1 MDLVLPGDKIGYV
14 EEYVAGRGSYEE
26 NGEIF
31 ASVTGELTIND
42 RIVEIKPFKRL
53 PEIEKNDVV
62 LGRVVDL
69 RNSLAL
75 VELTRKKGIDRDL
88 MHTGIAALHVS
99 NVQNDYLKELSDG
112 VGYMDIIKAKV
123 IDVENLKLSTK
134 DPEMGVI
141 KAICSNCRSELVKE
155 NKMLVCKEC
164 GNKEKRKIS
173 TDYGKGNW
181 EW

>member
-14 EEYVAGRGSYEE
+14 EEYVAGKGAYEE

-31 ASVTGELTIND
+31 ASVTGNVTIND
-42 RIVEIKPFKRL
+42 RIVEVKPFKHL
-53 PEIEKNDVV
+53 PEIEKNDIV

-75 VELTRKKGIDRDL
+75 VELTRKKGVDREL

-134 DPEMGVI
+134 EPETGVI
-141 KAICSNCRSELVKE
+141 KAICSNCRSEMEKD
-155 NKMLVCKEC
+155 NNMLICREC